1 MQWMDRL
8 GNYEVLNNEDEVI
21 TIEKIRLRLSR
32 RFPGAG
38 TVYAE
43 FEDFPSTTALPVS
56 DTELFFAG
64 LGTVHGG
71 EGPCGDNQWAG
82 KDSVFRISV
91 AEKIA
96 ARHSCTT

>member
-64 LGTVHGG
+64 LGRSMG
-71 EGPCGDNQWAG
+71 ERVRVATINGQE
-82 KDSVFRISV
+82 RILYSGYRLR
-91 AEKIA
+91 KK
-96 ARHSCTT
+96 